1 MEESRVQA
9 ALEAILFTT
18 GKATKLSDIA
28 KALEIE
34 TEAVKALEIETEAV
48 REAAVSLKKQYEEED
63 RGIRIIELEDS
74 LQMCTNPEFYEEL
87 IKLELQPKK
96 PKISEVQL
104 ETLSVIAYKQPVT
117 KSEIERIRGVNS
129 DHAVNR
135 LIEYGLV
142 KELGRARLPGRPVL
156 FGTTEE
162 FLRSFGVSSRD
173 ELPDISPVRIEDFRA
188 EAENEAGIKVGV

>member
-1 MEESRVQA
+1 MEESRVRA

-18 GKATKLSDIA
+18 GKAVKLSEIA
-28 KALEIE
+28 KALDLE
-34 TEAVKALEIETEAV
+34 TDAV
-48 REAAVSLKKQYEEED
+48 REAAVSLKEQYEKED

-87 IKLELQPKK
+87 IRLELQPKK

-162 FLRSFGVSSRD
+162 FLRSFGVSSKD